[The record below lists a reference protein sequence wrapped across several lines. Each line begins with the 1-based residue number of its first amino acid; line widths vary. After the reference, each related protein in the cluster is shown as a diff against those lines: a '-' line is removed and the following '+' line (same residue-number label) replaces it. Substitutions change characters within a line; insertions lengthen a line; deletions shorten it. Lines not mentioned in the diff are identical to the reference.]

1 MYVSVCVLFCVC
13 RRQKRTASHSVQR
26 LEELRSRGRLCRPV
40 LCSLHSGQQLRLFCQ
55 PCDLPVCLECAAT
68 LHRDHRCCPM
78 LDVIDH
84 HGDHIR
90 ELVTARLRPRLEQ
103 LERSLQKVEQ
113 RMFWKW
119 YKCWKY
125 QEWCLKLNLSFLLS
139 VTGGSIPRCF
149 ADTSGRSCERGE
161 GVCTELRQCC
171 GSPLRVSAASSGGT
185 PCSTQVWHN
194 KHDYWVGV
202 ESVKKKF
209 SQHKF
214 S

>member
-125 QEWCLKLNLSFLLS
+125 QEWCLKPNFSFLLCDRWKYPKMLCRHEWKKLRARWGRLHGATPVLWKPTACLCCVVWRNS
-139 VTGGSIPRCF
+139 VFNAGM
-149 ADTSGRSCERGE
+149 
-161 GVCTELRQCC
+161 
-171 GSPLRVSAASSGGT
+171 
-185 PCSTQVWHN
+185 TQ
-194 KHDYWVGV
+194 
-202 ESVKKKF
+202 
-209 SQHKF
+209 
-214 S
+214 